1 VSIIGAGK
9 VGSTA
14 AQLLAYKGFCDI
26 VLVNRTAEVA
36 KGIALDIKESSAIEE
51 FDVDI
56 VGTGDYSEISGSDVV
71 AITAGQQRKEG
82 MSRDDLLMVN
92 AGIVAAA
99 AEQVREHA
107 PGSKLIVV
115 TNPLDEMVYLASK
128 KTGFQKQRIMGMAG
142 VLDSCRFRS
151 FIAAELK
158 VSASDVSVLVLG
170 SHGDLMLPLPRY
182 ASVGGIPLEQLMSA
196 DRIASIVERTRNAG
210 AEIIALEK
218 NSSAFYAPAS
228 SLVLMIESMVKNKR
242 MTLPCSAYLN
252 GEYGIEGIFMGVPAV
267 LGSNGIERVVELELN
282 AAEKE
287 AFQTSANK
295 IKTSVSQLDKLGV

>member
-252 GEYGIEGIFMGVPAV
+252 GEYGIEGIFIGVPVV

>member
-26 VLVNRTAEVA
+26 VLVNRTADVA

-252 GEYGIEGIFMGVPAV
+252 GEYGIEGIFMGVPTV

-295 IKTSVSQLDKLGV
+295 IKASVSQLDKLGV

>member
-36 KGIALDIKESSAIEE
+36 EGIALDIKESSAIEE

-142 VLDSCRFRS
+142 VLDSCRFRN

-252 GEYGIEGIFMGVPAV
+252 GEYGIEGIFIGVPVV

-282 AAEKE
+282 ASERE
-287 AFQTSANK
+287 AFQASAKK
-295 IKTSVSQLDKLGV
+295 IKASVSQLDKLGV